1 MLGIANPFSKEV
13 WVSGLNQHIANV
25 PNRKVPEVR
34 ILLLPPRISNPTYS
48 LVFKLLLD
56 LVMLAKSFLCVV
68 AINIYYHCMDSR

>member
-1 MLGIANPFSKEV
+1 MKYQIPCMEV

-56 LVMLAKSFLCVV
+56 LVMLAKSFLCIV
-68 AINIYYHCMDSR
+68 AMNIYCHCMDSR